1 MGGRQVDVSFA
12 KKTLEVTKFDVA
24 RINVHKAVNLGDN
37 ARRASEVPRE
47 MMQDGI
53 R

>member
-12 KKTLEVTKFDVA
+12 KKTLKVFDVA